1 MANLKGGYAMVDCK
15 GLNLL
20 ADAPQTISGL
30 RKAVKAAY
38 ESNKPIIACNCV
50 YGAGV
55 PLTPIQV
62 FEIEETGV
70 YIMTASIL
78 QVRVHEG
85 DVVTIE
91 NLLTMG
97 N

>member
-30 RKAVKAAY
+30 RKAVKEAY
-38 ESNKPIIACNCV
+38 ESNKPVIAYNAV

-62 FEIEETGV
+62 FAIEEAGV